1 MQLLLQTKS
10 VTKVSPEKTPK
21 PIEIPSALWAPME
34 LMNLVLDGGPD
45 SPREGKIFMDESA
58 EP

>member
-10 VTKVSPEKTPK
+10 VTEVSLAKTPQ

-45 SPREGKIFMDESA
+45 PPREGKIFLDESA